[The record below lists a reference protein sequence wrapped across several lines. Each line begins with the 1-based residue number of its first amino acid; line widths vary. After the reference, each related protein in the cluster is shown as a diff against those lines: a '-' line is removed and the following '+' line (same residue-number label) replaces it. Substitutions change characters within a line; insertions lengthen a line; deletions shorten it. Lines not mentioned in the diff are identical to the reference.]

1 MYRVNPFHPNSIY
14 LISENKKFN
23 LYFEELKRKFPYHDY
38 ILNIGDY
45 EVNNYSDYGFIE
57 FRRTYD
63 LNIELNR
70 LLNCFF
76 ENKENIVQRAS
87 TPFTLSNQLIKKW
100 YEIYKKTHKVNP
112 VKSFNLEEFKEKL
125 AEGLDFENSIVI
137 FNTQCEIIAYAL
149 IYDDSKDTKEVG
161 YVYFKDTKSK
171 QQLLEILFNRLIYLN
186 NKGIHSIVTEVDTT
200 DKYAYEIFGAF
211 IDDSTA
217 YMKTLIYKS
226 KMTKLSS
233 RNIEHDDI
241 NYVLNW
247 SKDIH
252 FCLSNGWPLNRTN
265 EAIFEWWNYVIE
277 SQSDS
282 FQRKMLVSNK
292 TIIGYYDLY
301 IHNDNIIELGIAIGD
316 KNFRN
321 KGYGSLLFSKIT
333 AEVSRKY
340 PSKDIIAI
348 TDKTNIVAQRM
359 IIKSGYRVENSDKY
373 KPYITNNELVYR
385 YI

>member
-14 LISENKKFN
+14 LVSENKNFN

-38 ILNIGDY
+38 ILNIEDY
-45 EVNNYSDYGFIE
+45 EVNNFFDYGFIE
-57 FRRTYD
+57 CRRTYD
-63 LNIELNR
+63 LNVEINRFLNH
-70 LLNCFF
+70 FF
-76 ENKENIVQRAS
+76 ENKENIVQQFS
-87 TPFTLSNQLIKKW
+87 NPFMLSDQLVNKW
-100 YEIYKKTHKVNP
+100 YETYKKTHKVNP
-112 VKSFNLEEFKEKL
+112 VKSFNLEEFKERL
-125 AEGLDFENSIVI
+125 VEDLDFENSIVI
-137 FNTQCEIIAYAL
+137 FNTQSEIIAYAL
-149 IYDDSKDTKEVG
+149 IYDDSKDTKEIG
-161 YVYFKDTKSK
+161 YVYFKNNTSK
-171 QQLLEILFNRLIYLN
+171 QQLLEVLFTRLRFLN
-186 NKGIHSIVTEVDTT
+186 NIGIHRIVTEVDTT
-200 DKYAYEIFGAF
+200 DKYAYEIFGSL
-211 IDDSTA
+211 IDDTTA
-217 YMKTLIYKS
+217 YMKTLIYKY

-233 RNIEHDDI
+233 RNIRHDDI

-265 EAIFEWWNYVIE
+265 EAVIEWWNYVIE
-277 SQSDS
+277 SQADN
-282 FQRKMLVSNK
+282 FQRKMLLSNK

-301 IHNDNIIELGIAIGD
+301 THNDNIIELGIAIGD

-340 PSKDIIAI
+340 PLKDIIAI

-359 IIKSGYRVENSDKY
+359 IIKSGYRLENSDKY
-373 KPYITNNELVYR
+373 RSYITNDELVYR